1 MMFGLFSGRKWALIP
16 LAWMALAFTGCV
28 RSPEAKSARFM
39 DAGKKF
45 LQKKDAARAILQFK
59 GAAQVTPRNPEIYYQ
74 LGLAYLAA
82 GDIGRGVANLRKALE
97 LNPKHAAA
105 QLRLA
110 QLMTHAPDAAVVKD
124 AQQRL
129 QSLLQNSPDDP
140 DVLHALALTELK
152 LDEPREAIRHL
163 EQAMTAAPQE
173 LVLAVVLADAKMQ
186 QKDLKGAE
194 EVLKKACGNSPK
206 SADCVVILGRLYVI
220 ENKRSEAEQQFQQAL
235 GMDPNNGAAL
245 LNLAT
250 LENAEGKQEAEVT
263 FKRLSSLPD
272 RTFKAYH
279 AIFLFQGGHRDEA
292 LKEFEALARQDP
304 ADRVIR
310 TRLVAAYQSMNRLP
324 DARKL
329 LSDALKKNPKDLD
342 ALLQRGEILLSDG
355 KYSEA
360 EVDLNQ
366 VLHLRPDAP
375 EVHYALAKLYQ
386 ARGATLRQRQELSE
400 ALRLKPYLLTA
411 RLELAA
417 SLIQENAGNA
427 ALGVLDGAPQD
438 QKNLIAFVEQR
449 NWALLG
455 MRQLAE
461 ARKEVDRGL
470 ASTRTEDL
478 LLQDAILKITEKRY
492 GEARKSLHEAM
503 TKNPEDFRL
512 LRLLVES
519 YAAQNQVSAAVTEV
533 RGYAAQNPKSAAIQ
547 YFLGSLLLQTGA
559 RDQAKQAFTAVK
571 ALNPDY
577 SPADLSLAQIDL
589 LQADWKDA
597 RQELNTIL
605 STKRESTKSEN
616 PQARQWLGMLEVAE
630 GSPTAAIADFRKVL
644 ESQPDNAI
652 ALNNLAFLLAEN
664 GQAAEALKYAEK
676 AVELAPDKPDFEDTL
691 GWVLYRKGLFDAA
704 VSHLRSAVSKGGDI
718 RQQYHLAAAYFR
730 QGDAVRGQAIL
741 TAALRKDPK
750 PPEARLAQEAAREAT
765 QKRP

>member
-1 MMFGLFSGRKWALIP
+1 MTEMIVLGRPGACARSPQATSDRNTVKGERPGALMKLVRSITARRFVP
-16 LAWMALAFTGCV
+16 FLLLLTLALCSCV
-28 RSPEAKSARFM
+28 SSPEAKSARFVA
-39 DAGKKF
+39 AGKKY
-45 LQKKDAARAILQFK
+45 LQKKDTARAILQFK

-82 GDIGRGVANLRKALE
+82 GDIGQGVANLRKALE

-124 AQQRL
+124 AKQRL
-129 QSLLQNSPDDP
+129 QSLLQDSPDDP

-152 LDEPREAIRHL
+152 LDEPREAMRHL

-194 EVLKKACGNSPK
+194 DVLKRACGSSPK

-220 ENKRSEAEQQFQQAL
+220 ENRPSEAEQKFQQAL
-235 GMDPNNGAAL
+235 GMDPSNAAAL

-250 LENAEGKQEAEVT
+250 LENATGRKQEAEVT

-272 RTFKAYH
+272 RTFRAYH
-279 AIFLFQGGHRDEA
+279 AIFLFQGGRRDEA

-304 ADRVIR
+304 ADRVVR
-310 TRLVAAYQSMNRLP
+310 TRLAAAYQSMNRLP

-360 EVDLNQ
+360 EADLNQ

-455 MRQLAE
+455 TRQLAE

-470 ASTRTEDL
+470 GR
-478 LLQDAILKITEKRY
+478 
-492 GEARKSLHEAM
+492 
-503 TKNPEDFRL
+503 
-512 LRLLVES
+512 
-519 YAAQNQVSAAVTEV
+519 
-533 RGYAAQNPKSAAIQ
+533 
-547 YFLGSLLLQTGA
+547 
-559 RDQAKQAFTAVK
+559 
-571 ALNPDY
+571 
-577 SPADLSLAQIDL
+577 
-589 LQADWKDA
+589 
-597 RQELNTIL
+597 
-605 STKRESTKSEN
+605 SE
-616 PQARQWLGMLEVAE
+616 EHT
-630 GSPTAAIADFRKVL
+630 S
-644 ESQPDNAI
+644 
-652 ALNNLAFLLAEN
+652 
-664 GQAAEALKYAEK
+664 
-676 AVELAPDKPDFEDTL
+676 
-691 GWVLYRKGLFDAA
+691 
-704 VSHLRSAVSKGGDI
+704 
-718 RQQYHLAAAYFR
+718 
-730 QGDAVRGQAIL
+730 
-741 TAALRKDPK
+741 
-750 PPEARLAQEAAREAT
+750 
-765 QKRP
+765 